1 MMLVSDKE
9 ITSVSTIIKVESLG
23 GNNQESD
30 TDWISILITI
40 VNQRI
45 GIIYYYYYYYW
56 EFY

>member
-30 TDWISILITI
+30 TDRISILITI

-45 GIIYYYYYYYW
+45 GIIYYYYYW